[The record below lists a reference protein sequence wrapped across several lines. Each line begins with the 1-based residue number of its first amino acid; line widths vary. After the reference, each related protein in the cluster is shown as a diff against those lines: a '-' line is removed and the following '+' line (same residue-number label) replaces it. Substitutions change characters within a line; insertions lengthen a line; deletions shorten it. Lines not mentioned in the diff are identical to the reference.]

1 MNGNYT
7 LRDFLAYF
15 ITGAYV
21 VSLVLLLDSLKITSL
36 ISWPNEN
43 PFLIEGNWAV
53 LTAIGLPLIYVLGH
67 LVASLDYILIHGFFK
82 LVKKIKVENSSR
94 NRLVDMIFGYRISN
108 RIDKHKEELLNAL
121 PKEEAAEKA
130 FWKIFSVLQ
139 TQNDFGVVEY
149 RYVLYDLMKHL
160 YLVSLI
166 ASITLLF
173 SGEVVLFVWFISAT
187 FLFRQRA
194 RHMAKIFVENILNI
208 QSISKKDEMKFDQ

>member
-1 MNGNYT
+1 MI
-7 LRDFLAYF
+7 F
-15 ITGAYV
+15 
-21 VSLVLLLDSLKITSL
+21 VLMLFDYLKITSL
-36 ISWPNEN
+36 IFLPEEN
-43 PFLIEGNWAV
+43 AWVVETNWAV

-82 LVKKIKVENSSR
+82 LVMKVKVEKSSLK
-94 NRLVDMIFGYRISN
+94 RLVDMLFGYRISSKMD
-108 RIDKHKEELLNAL
+108 RHKEELLKDL
-121 PKEEAAEKA
+121 PEEKTAEKA
-130 FWKIFSVLQ
+130 FWKIFAFLQ

-166 ASITLLF
+166 TSITLLA
-173 SGEVVLFVWFISAT
+173 SGEVVLFVWFIGAT

-208 QSISKKDEMKFDQ
+208 QSLSKKN